1 MSERAICPHC
11 KHEYGSEDDEA
22 ISSTYSK
29 GNFTCIFG
37 CGKEFPA
44 PQFKSNVSKATEGK
58 QPSSQRLKV
67 KYFSIQNITIAIGL
81 IFIVIAILLGKK
93 VNVIGFGVGDVV
105 FIGICII
112 IFGSLCKIF
121 KLLSNIIGGE
131 KQKQTEDAHENLKIK
146 GMEEETAKTEKS
158 KNVKQITYTA
168 KSYSTAVLLWLF
180 LGGFGA
186 HKFYLEKLPL
196 GFGYIVLLA
205 FSIAFPPFFILLIIF
220 WIIDIC
226 TLRDQVNAFNKE
238 LESKL

>member
-1 MSERAICPHC
+1 MWRANMKCFNCNYDGIMTDNKCPKC
-11 KHEYGSEDDEA
+11 GFNFNDRSLFENEMKQCVEEA
-22 ISSTYSK
+22 
-29 GNFTCIFG
+29 
-37 CGKEFPA
+37 E
-44 PQFKSNVSKATEGK
+44 V
-58 QPSSQRLKV
+58 
-67 KYFSIQNITIAIGL
+67 
-81 IFIVIAILLGKK
+81 LLREKK
-93 VNVIGFGVGDVV
+93 
-105 FIGICII
+105 
-112 IFGSLCKIF
+112 
-121 KLLSNIIGGE
+121 
-131 KQKQTEDAHENLKIK
+131 KQTEEALENLKIK
-146 GMEEETAKTEKS
+146 GMEEETAKSEKS
-158 KNVKQITYTA
+158 KKVKQITYTA

>member
-1 MSERAICPHC
+1 MSERVICPHC

-22 ISSTYSK
+22 LSSTYSN

-37 CGKEFPA
+37 CGKEFRA
-44 PQFKSNVSKATEGK
+44 PQVKSNVSKATEGK
-58 QPSSQRLKV
+58 QPSSQKLKV
-67 KYFSIQNITIAIGL
+67 KYFSIQNIAIAIGL

-93 VNVIGFGVGDVV
+93 VNAIGFGVGDVV

-112 IFGSLCKIF
+112 IFGSL
-121 KLLSNIIGGE
+121 SNIIGRG
-131 KQKQTEDAHENLKIK
+131 KQKQTEDDHENLKNK
-146 GMEEETAKTEKS
+146 RMEEETAITAKS

-196 GFGYIVLLA
+196 GFGYIVLLT
-205 FSIAFPPFFILLIIF
+205 FSIAFQPFFILLVIF
-220 WIIDIC
+220 WIIDIF

-238 LESKL
+238 LESK